1 MPNVDLRFPNIT
13 GTTADAKLTQMQSY
27 IHQLVGQLNFALN
40 AADKAT
46 KGDTS
51 GVVYN
56 GGGSSSA
63 TDADAA
69 ETFDKVK
76 ALIIKS
82 ADIVNAYYNQMK
94 LRFDGEYVAESAF
107 GEYKDKT
114 SQDISVNSSYITQ
127 LLSEQETITN
137 DIKQIRASS
146 AWIKSGKLEEGE
158 GGVYGIEVGER
169 TTVNGTEVF
178 NKYARFTSSGIY
190 FYTPQSKD
198 PIAYMTGT
206 VLNITN
212 INVLGKMSLG
222 GYTVDTANGIAF
234 KWAGG

>member
-1 MPNVDLRFPNIT
+1 MPIVDLRFPNIT
-13 GTTADAKLTQMQSY
+13 GTTADAKVTQMQSY

-56 GGGSSSA
+56 G
-63 TDADAA
+63 DADAA

-76 ALIIKS
+76 TLIIKS
-82 ADIVNAYYNQMK
+82 ADIVNAYYTQMK
-94 LRFDGEYVAESAF
+94 MRFDGVYVAESAF
-107 GEYKDKT
+107 GKYEAETKHAIEINKSD
-114 SQDISVNSSYITQ
+114 ITQ
-127 LLSEQETITN
+127 LISEQETITN
-137 DIKQIRASS
+137 DIKQIRAAT
-146 AWIKSGKLEEGE
+146 AWIKSGKLEEGA

-190 FYTPQSKD
+190 FYTPQSKE
-198 PIAYMTGT
+198 PVAYMTGT

>member
-13 GTTADAKLTQMQSY
+13 GANADAKVAQMQSY

-82 ADIVNAYYNQMK
+82 ADIVNAYYTQMK
-94 LRFDGEYVAESAF
+94 MRFDEEYVAESDF
-107 GEYKDKT
+107 GKYKDKT
-114 SQDISVNSSYITQ
+114 SQDISVNSSRIEQ
-127 LLSEQETITN
+127 LFSEQEKITTGN
-137 DIKQIRASS
+137 EQIRAAT
-146 AWIKSGKLEEGE
+146 AWIKSGKLEEAA

-190 FYTPQSKD
+190 FYTPQSKE
-198 PIAYMTGT
+198 PVAYMTGT

>member
-69 ETFDKVK
+69 DTFDKVK

-94 LRFDGEYVAESAF
+94 LRFDGEYVAESAY
-107 GEYKDKT
+107 GEYKEETKQAIEINDKG
-114 SQDISVNSSYITQ
+114 ITQ
-127 LLSEQETITN
+127 LLSEQETIKT
-137 DIKQIRASS
+137 DIEQIRSAS
-146 AWIKSGKLEEGE
+146 AWIKSGKLEEGA

-190 FYTPQSKD
+190 FYTPQSKE

-212 INVLGKMSLG
+212 INILGKMSFG
-222 GYTVDTANGIAF
+222 GYTVDTTNGIAF

>member
-94 LRFDGEYVAESAF
+94 LRFDEVYTAKSVF
-107 GEYKDKT
+107 GEYESKT
-114 SQDISVNSSYITQ
+114 SQAISVNSSNITQ

-137 DIKQIRASS
+137 DIKQIRAAT
-146 AWIKSGKLEEGE
+146 AWIKSGKLEEGA

-190 FYTPQSKD
+190 FYTPQSKE

>member
-69 ETFDKVK
+69 KTFDKVK
-76 ALIIKS
+76 SLVIKS

-107 GEYKDKT
+107 GKYKDKT
-114 SQDISVNSSYITQ
+114 SQDISVNSSNITQ

-137 DIKQIRASS
+137 DIKQIRSAS
-146 AWIKSGKLEEGE
+146 AWIKSGKLEEGA

-190 FYTPQSKD
+190 FYTPQSKE

>member
-13 GTTADAKLTQMQSY
+13 GTTADAKLAQMQSY

-94 LRFDGEYVAESAF
+94 LRFDGEYTAKSVF
-107 GEYKDKT
+107 GEYESTT
-114 SQDISVNSSYITQ
+114 SQAISVNSSNITQ

-137 DIKQIRASS
+137 DIKQIRSAS
-146 AWIKSGKLEEGE
+146 AWIKSGKLEEGA